1 MLIEYEDF
9 GQAARRLR
17 VDTLIRLRWI
27 AIAGQAIAIL
37 GVYYVLDFEFPIS
50 QCLAAITTSAAL
62 NFALRLGTPRSF
74 RLSDSEAAVLLG
86 YDILQLAVLL
96 YLTGGVANSFA
107 MLFLA
112 PVMIAAVSLP
122 RNLAF
127 LLGVLMIAAATFLT
141 VDFEPLPWRANEFL
155 SFPILYRAGVC
166 IALALSAAFIAIYA
180 ARVSEEARQLAG
192 ALAATELVLERAQHL
207 SQLDGLAAAAAHELG
222 TPLATIT
229 LITKE
234 LQNSAPDSAPA
245 LKEDLALLSQE
256 ARRCREIL
264 RKLNSLGADQGDVIN
279 RLSLEALIED
289 VIGAQRGGEIAVIV
303 SKRGP
308 EPQPFCARNPGIMYG
323 IGNLVENAIDFAK
336 TTVRIDARWTNDI
349 VVIVIED
356 DGPGFAP
363 GILDRLG
370 DPYVSGR
377 YADRRTKNEP
387 GAGLGLGLFIA
398 KTLLERSGALMQTTN
413 VEPPRTGARVTI
425 SWQRTAFERKIAL

>member
-1 MLIEYEDF
+1 MLTEYDDF
-9 GQAARRLR
+9 GKAARRLR

-27 AIAGQAIAIL
+27 AIFGQAIAIL
-37 GVYYVLDFEFPIS
+37 GVYYVLQFEFPIG
-50 QCLAAITTSAAL
+50 QCLAAIATSGAL

-74 RLSDSEAAVLLG
+74 RLSNSEAAVLLG

-96 YLTGGVANSFA
+96 YLTGGVTNSFA

-127 LLGVLMIAAATFLT
+127 LLGILMIAAATFLT
-141 VDFEPLPWRANEFL
+141 VDFEPLPWKASEYL

-180 ARVSEEARQLAG
+180 ARVSEEARQLGG

-234 LQNSAPDSAPA
+234 LQNSADSAPA
-245 LKEDLALLSQE
+245 LQEDLALLSQE

-264 RKLNSLGADQGDVIN
+264 RKLNSLGTDQGDVIN
-279 RLSLEALIED
+279 RLSVEALIED
-289 VIGAQRGGEIAVIV
+289 VLGAQGSGDITVTV
-303 SKRGP
+303 STHGS

-323 IGNLVENAIDFAK
+323 LGNLVENAIDFAK
-336 TTVRIDARWTNDI
+336 TTVRIDARWSKDI

-363 GILDRLG
+363 AILDRLG

-377 YADRRTKNEP
+377 YTDRRTKNEP

-413 VEPPRTGARVTI
+413 VEAPQTGARVTI
-425 SWQRTAFERKIAL
+425 TWQRQAFERRAA